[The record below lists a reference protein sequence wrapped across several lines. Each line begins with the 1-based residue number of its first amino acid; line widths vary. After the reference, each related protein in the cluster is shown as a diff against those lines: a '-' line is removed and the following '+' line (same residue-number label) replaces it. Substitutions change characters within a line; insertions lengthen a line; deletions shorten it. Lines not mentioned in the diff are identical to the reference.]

1 MIFLVGLSSS
11 SGPPHSL
18 TFTQPA
24 CLLSFPPEPFGSP
37 APHIPATSHAS
48 QLEGSRLPSFWSIR
62 KRGPFGPPA
71 SRSTHT
77 AAPAGV
83 VFSSNT
89 FIPPLPELRC
99 ALTSIFVAY
108 LHKRQRHCLSMPA
121 GCNYAE
127 RHSYLTAGWNCGR
140 QKHCFHLKS
149 DCFIKGSGGSSVTTS
164 LDLEYSLSFSACI

>member
-1 MIFLVGLSSS
+1 MLWQEITFTWFSQKRNDFSSWTVIILRSSS
-11 SGPPHSL
+11 QFDVY
-18 TFTQPA
+18 TA
-24 CLLSFPPEPFGSP
+24 CMFNYHFHQSRLDLQHHISQLLPS
-37 APHIPATSHAS
+37 AS

-71 SRSTHT
+71 SRSKHT

-140 QKHCFHLKS
+140 QSNTAF
-149 DCFIKGSGGSSVTTS
+149 T
-164 LDLEYSLSFSACI
+164 